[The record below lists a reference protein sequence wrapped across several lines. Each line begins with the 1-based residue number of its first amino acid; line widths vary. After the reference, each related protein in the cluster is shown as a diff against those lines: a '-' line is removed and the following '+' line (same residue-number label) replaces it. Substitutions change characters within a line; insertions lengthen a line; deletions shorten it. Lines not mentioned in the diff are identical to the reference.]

1 MQARRVLRALRYP
14 GAAALALA
22 AALTAFVLVGV
33 RASDHPTIPSRLG
46 AATGSRAMEAV
57 MDEPGPVAVETV
69 VSAEWKV
76 DRSGLVN
83 LEHPSA
89 KAEGLKDGL
98 EPIQI
103 FVHVLRHPSRGAFL
117 IDTGVERALRD
128 DPERAA
134 IRGLVAKAMH
144 AEHLRVTNDAASVV
158 GKERAIAGVFFTHL
172 HLDHVSG
179 MPDVPR
185 GTPLWAGPGETS
197 QRFFLNAFVK
207 GTTDR
212 ELEGH
217 EPIQEWAFTRDP
229 DGRFDGVL
237 DVFGDQTVY
246 AIATP
251 GHTAGSTSYLA
262 RTPSGPV
269 LFVGDTCHTAWGW
282 DHGVEPGEFTRDRP
296 KNAVSLA
303 RLRELVR
310 NHPKV
315 RVRLGHQHMTGG
327 VAHLEAGL

>member
-1 MQARRVLRALRYP
+1 MRPRRILRALRVP
-14 GAAALALA
+14 AAVVVVLALG
-22 AALTAFVLVGV
+22 LGAFGAIGV
-33 RASDHPTIPSRLG
+33 RASDHPTAPSRLG
-46 AATGSRAMEAV
+46 APVGSRAMEAV
-57 MDEPGPVAVETV
+57 MDQDGPVVVETV

-76 DRSGLVN
+76 ERGGLVN
-83 LEHPSA
+83 LAHPTA

-103 FVHVLRHPSRGAFL
+103 FLHVLRHPTRGTFL

-134 IRGLVAKAMH
+134 IRGMVAKAMH
-144 AEHLRVTNDAASVV
+144 AEYLRVTRDTASVV
-158 GKERAIAGVFFTHL
+158 AKEGAVSGVFFTHL

-212 ELEGH
+212 ELAGH
-217 EPIQEWAFTRDP
+217 EPIQEWGFARDP
-229 DGRFDGVL
+229 DGRFDGVI
-237 DVFGDQTVY
+237 DVFGDQTVF

-251 GHTAGSTSYLA
+251 GHTAGSTTYLA

-269 LFVGDTCHTAWGW
+269 LFVGDTCHTSWGW
-282 DHGVEPGEFTRDRP
+282 EHGVEPGDFTRDRP
-296 KNAVSLA
+296 KNAESLA
-303 RLRELVR
+303 RLRALVR
-310 NHPKV
+310 EHPRV
-315 RVRLGHQHMTGG
+315 RVRLGHQHMAGG
-327 VAHLEAGL
+327 SAQLEAGL